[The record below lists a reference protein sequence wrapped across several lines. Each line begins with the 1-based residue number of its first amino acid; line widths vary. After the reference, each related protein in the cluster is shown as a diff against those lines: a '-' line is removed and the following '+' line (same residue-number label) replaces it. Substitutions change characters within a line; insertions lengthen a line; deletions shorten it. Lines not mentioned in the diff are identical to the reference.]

1 MDIHTVFSDADLKAI
16 REATAAAEGRT
27 GGEIVPYIVERVV
40 DHDEA
45 RWRGATIGALAAAL
59 AAGLVH
65 FFGGYWGGAGLWWIT
80 LPALSGA
87 GIGYLVAGIDP
98 IERFFIASDHLER
111 AARLR
116 AEAAFLEEAVF
127 ETRDRTGVLVF
138 LALFEHQA
146 VILADEGIHQAVP
159 KGEWNVLVDDLIAG
173 IRAGRATESMCDVI
187 GRCGGLLERY
197 EVSRRHDDEDELADA
212 PRIRE
217 R

>member
-1 MDIHTVFSDADLKAI
+1 MRPRFSDADLAAI
-16 REATAAAEGRT
+16 RQATTAAEGRT

-45 RWRGATIGALAAAL
+45 RWRGATIGALAAAVTS
-59 AAGLVH
+59 GLLDA
-65 FFGGYWGGAGLWWIT
+65 FGGFWGGSGLWWIT
-80 LPALSGA
+80 LPTLVGA
-87 GIGYLVAGIDP
+87 GLGYLVASIP
-98 IERFFIASDHLER
+98 TVERLLIAQDHLER

-116 AEAAFLEEAVF
+116 AETAFLEEAVF

-146 VILADEGIHQAVP
+146 VILADEGIHRAVP
-159 KGEWNVLVDDLIAG
+159 KGEWAALVDELVIG
-173 IRAGRATESMCDVI
+173 IRAGRATEAMCEVI
-187 GRCGGLLERY
+187 GRCGELLEHYRV
-197 EVSRRHDDEDELADA
+197 ERRDDDADELSDA